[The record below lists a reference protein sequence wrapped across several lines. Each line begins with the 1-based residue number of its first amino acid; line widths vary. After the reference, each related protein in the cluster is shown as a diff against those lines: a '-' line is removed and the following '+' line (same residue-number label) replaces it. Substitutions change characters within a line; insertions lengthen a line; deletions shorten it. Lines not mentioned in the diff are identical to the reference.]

1 MGFHASGDAY
11 TKRFDDITVGQPR
24 TARCVDDSLLWDT
37 GIEQAF
43 WHTFDY
49 IKLCADNGIVFNR
62 EKFVFAQLRA
72 EFAGFEITEDSYR
85 PPEHILASIS
95 NFPVPKSVT
104 DVKSFF
110 GLVNQVA
117 YAFSQADT
125 MAPFRELLKKEKDK
139 RPFYWDDTLQTVFD
153 EAKREIVRQVC
164 EGVRSFELN
173 RPTCL
178 ATDWSK
184 TGLGYTLTQRHCDCQ
199 DPPVPNCGPGHWKLV
214 LAGSR
219 FTKDPETRYAPIEGE
234 ALALVQGLQSCRMFT
249 LGCPDLIVAV
259 DHKPLIKIFN
269 DRELDTISNPRLL
282 QLKEKTLMYKFRIVY
297 IPGVTNDAADAM
309 SRYPSSKSMESE
321 VLVDDEVSVA
331 FATTQIRPE
340 DLVTWQDVNTA
351 AASDQECIDLANAIR
366 EGFPKLK
373 ADLPVSIRQFWPMRD
388 NLYMIEN
395 VPFRDAKMLVP
406 KPLRKRILEGLHAAH
421 QGVNGMLANARQRL
435 FWPGLDAAIRLTR
448 AQCRLCNE
456 HAPSQ
461 HAEPLLLTPEPEVPF
476 EQTVVDFYE
485 IGKHYFLIYADR
497 YSGWVEVAKMRSTSF
512 QHARPVFLKWFATFG
527 VPEEQSADGGPPFN
541 GFDYSTFLHAWG
553 IRKRQSSAH
562 YPQSNGRA
570 EAAVKSIKRTLLGN
584 INQINGELDT
594 DKTARALLTHRN
606 TPNLTGV
613 SPAVA
618 LF

>member
-1 MGFHASGDAY
+1 MDITFREGATPHAVYKASPIPHHWQKPVKDDIDRDVRLRIIEAVPQGTVSEWCSRMVVVAKKDGSPRRTVDLQKLNEATYREVHHTQTPFNLVSTVPKNTYKTVVDAWNGYHSLPLSPEAKDATTFLTIFGRYRYCRAPMGFHASGDAY

-139 RPFYWDDTLQTVFD
+139 RLFYWDDTLQTVFD

-184 TGLGYTLTQRHCDCQ
+184 AGLGYTLTQRHCDCP

-214 LAGSR
+214 LVGSR
-219 FTKDPETRYAPIEGE
+219 FTKDPKTRYAPIEGE

-373 ADLPVSIRQFWPMRD
+373 TDLPVSIRQFWPMRD

-448 AQCRLCNE
+448 AQC
-456 HAPSQ
+456 
-461 HAEPLLLTPEPEVPF
+461 
-476 EQTVVDFYE
+476 
-485 IGKHYFLIYADR
+485 
-497 YSGWVEVAKMRSTSF
+497 
-512 QHARPVFLKWFATFG
+512 
-527 VPEEQSADGGPPFN
+527 
-541 GFDYSTFLHAWG
+541 
-553 IRKRQSSAH
+553 
-562 YPQSNGRA
+562 
-570 EAAVKSIKRTLLGN
+570 
-584 INQINGELDT
+584 
-594 DKTARALLTHRN
+594 
-606 TPNLTGV
+606 
-613 SPAVA
+613 
-618 LF
+618 